1 MNDKIKQLAEEA
13 GFLLWED
20 EPWKPEGAII
30 DWSSN
35 YDSALERYTEL
46 IVRKCGSV
54 LVEIEGSYAAL
65 LEERLLEHFG
75 LNNENI

>member
-1 MNDKIKQLAEEA
+1 MNDQIKQLAEEA

-35 YDSALERYTEL
+35 YDSALDKYTEL
-46 IVRKCGSV
+46 IVRECASLFYLTHTDEQYQRRIDKT
-54 LVEIEGSYAAL
+54 IKK
-65 LEERLLEHFG
+65 HFG
-75 LNNENI
+75 IE

>member
-1 MNDKIKQLAEEA
+1 MNDQIKQLAEEA

-35 YDSALERYTEL
+35 YDSALEKYTEL
-46 IVRKCGSV
+46 IIRECASVANKTIIGSTMV
-54 LVEIEGSYAAL
+54 GDKIK
-65 LEERLLEHFG
+65 EHFG
-75 LNNENI
+75 LE